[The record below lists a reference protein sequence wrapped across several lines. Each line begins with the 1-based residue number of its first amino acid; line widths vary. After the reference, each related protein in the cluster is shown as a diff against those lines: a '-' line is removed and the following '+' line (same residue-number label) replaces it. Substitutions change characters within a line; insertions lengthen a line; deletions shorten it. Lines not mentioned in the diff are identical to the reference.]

1 MLILHARKKIK
12 NSLSILCTVGPSLLF
27 LFSSPAFAARPFTTD
42 DAGTVEKGKF
52 QVETRLDFTRQD
64 NHDRGYDPSWT
75 LAYGLSER
83 VDLGL

>member
-1 MLILHARKKIK
+1 MLILDTRKKIR
-12 NSLSILCTVGPSLLF
+12 NSLPALCTVVPSLLF
-27 LFSSPAFAARPFTTD
+27 SFSSPAFAARPLTTD

-52 QVETRLDFTRQD
+52 QVETGFDFTRQD